1 MEEITFEDALLK
13 LEDVVNTLEKGSL
26 SLDDSLARFEEGISL
41 SRMCNKMLKEAK
53 QKVEKLVEHN
63 GNIEAEPMEI

>member
-41 SRMCNKMLKEAK
+41 SRMCNKMLKDAK

>member
-63 GNIEAEPMEI
+63 GNIEAEPMKI